1 MEMLSFVEA
10 RERVIQEILQNRALP
25 GTEMIAFDAAPGRIL
40 AAPAQADRDY
50 PALNRSVRDGFA
62 VRSSDLPGKLEII
75 GESRAGSNYPGTV
88 GAAQAV
94 EIMTGA
100 PVPAGA
106 DCVVMVEH
114 VTVEGNTVTVP
125 NSAPARQFISF
136 QGEEAACGEELIPI
150 GRRVTYTDIAL
161 LATTGHAQVAVY
173 QTPRVAILPTGDE
186 LVPVHEA
193 PAAHQIRNSNSHSL
207 AAQVIRAGAKAYN
220 LPPARDNEDD
230 TRDAIERALS
240 SSDLLLLSGGVS
252 AGKYDIVEKVL
263 AQLGAEFYFDRV
275 AIQPGQPLVFGRV
288 QGKFFFGLPG
298 NPGSTMVT
306 FELFARAAIELLS
319 GQTETRLPFALGR
332 LTQPFRHKPVLT
344 RFLPALLSGE
354 GDVTPLPWKGSS
366 DIPAISRANVFLVAS
381 SQQAEWAA
389 GDTIPVLF
397 K

>member
-1 MEMLSFVEA
+1 MLSFEEA
-10 RERVIQEILQNRALP
+10 RERVTEKILLNRVSPTTEIVGL
-25 GTEMIAFDAAPGRIL
+25 DAAPGRIL
-40 AAPAQADRDY
+40 ASSAQADRDY

-62 VRSSDLPGKLEII
+62 VRSCDLPGKLQII
-75 GESRAGSNYPGTV
+75 GESRAGGTFAGTV
-88 GAAQAV
+88 CPGQAV

-100 PVPAGA
+100 PVPMGA

-114 VTVEGNTVTVP
+114 VTVEGQLVTIP
-125 NSAPARQFISF
+125 NPAPVGQFISF
-136 QGEEAACGEELIPI
+136 RGEEATSGQQLIPA
-150 GRRVTYTDIAL
+150 GRRITYTDIAL
-161 LATTGHAQVAVY
+161 LATTGHAQAAVY
-173 QTPRVAILPTGDE
+173 RKPRVAILPTGDE
-186 LVPVHEA
+186 LVPVHES
-193 PAAHQIRNSNSHSL
+193 PSAHQIRNCNSHSL
-207 AAQVIRAGAKAYN
+207 AAQVIRAGAKAYS

-230 TRDAIERALS
+230 TRQAIERALS

-263 AQLGAEFYFDRV
+263 AQLGAEFFFDRV

-319 GQTETRLPFALGR
+319 GQTESELPFALGR

-344 RFLPALLSGE
+344 RFLPALLSGY

-381 SQQAEWAA
+381 SKQAEWAA